1 MFEAESNPNPRPR
14 GQATREEIIAT
25 AKRLFSEH
33 GYHATGLSDIQAA
46 TGLTKGAF
54 YHHFS
59 SKEDLALAVLE
70 NARCEYLDRLITPA
84 MEHPSPAARI
94 AALLDRVLEL
104 NSDPA
109 WRNCQMMAT
118 LCAELT
124 VETGRLRDAVQQ
136 MQRGMMNRWSE
147 LIRAAQEAGE
157 IDPKHDPLVWG
168 QWIMQ
173 TLMSLV
179 LMRKLGAAQV
189 PPSAIIEQIKRT
201 LLARP
206 TGRSASRS
214 VRKAN
219 PKTE

>member
-1 MFEAESNPNPRPR
+1 MYEADSNPSPRPR
-14 GQATREEIIAT
+14 GQATRDEIIAT

-70 NARCEYLDRLITPA
+70 SARCDYAERLIAPA
-84 MEHPSPAARI
+84 LEDPSPAARI
-94 AALLDRVLEL
+94 AALLDRILEL

-109 WRNCQMMAT
+109 WRNCQMLAT

-124 VETGRLRDAVQQ
+124 IETGRLREAVQG
-136 MQRGMMNRWSE
+136 MQLKMMDRWAD
-147 LIRAAQEAGE
+147 LIRAAQAAGE
-157 IDPKHDPLVWG
+157 IDPTHDPKLWG

-189 PPSAIIEQIKRT
+189 PPRAIIEQIKRT

-206 TGRSASRS
+206 ARRSASRS
-214 VRKAN
+214 HRKKS
-219 PKTE
+219 PQPE